1 MDRIVVDSDLCCT
14 LPSLDS
20 RLELCD
26 LSGRVVGYFVPASEH
41 ERLLYAWARAEFSDD
56 EIERARAESGGF
68 SLAEVLAELHEA

>member
-1 MDRIVVDSDLCCT
+1 
-14 LPSLDS
+14 
-20 RLELCD
+20 
-26 LSGRVVGYFVPASEH
+26 VPASEH